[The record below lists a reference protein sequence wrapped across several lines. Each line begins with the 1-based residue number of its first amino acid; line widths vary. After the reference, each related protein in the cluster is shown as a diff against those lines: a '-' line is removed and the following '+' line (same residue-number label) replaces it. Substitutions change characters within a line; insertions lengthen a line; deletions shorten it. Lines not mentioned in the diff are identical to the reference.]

1 MRIMNR
7 LLCCLLLGLAGCAAH
22 TTDSPD
28 TPRGRCER
36 DALRDPQVLEATQQ
50 TRDVFVTNRN
60 AALRVQLRVT
70 REAVN
75 RCLAPLGLAEPGGVE
90 PLQH

>member
-1 MRIMNR
+1 MRPVNR
-7 LLCCLLLGLAGCAAH
+7 LLCCLLFGLAGCATH
-22 TTDSPD
+22 TAD

-36 DALRDPQVLEATQQ
+36 DARRDPQVLEATQQ
-50 TRDVFVTNRN
+50 TRDAFVTNRN
-60 AALRVQLRVT
+60 AALKVQLRVT

-90 PLQH
+90 PLQR